1 MKKKKSSQKHAV
13 AESDLMH
20 TFTASRERD
29 QKKNHNQELAATTVV
44 SVPWRFKVIYVRNR

>member
-29 QKKNHNQELAATTVV
+29 QKKITIQNWPPQLLFQ
-44 SVPWRFKVIYVRNR
+44 SLGDLKLFM